1 MATRLTE
8 EQKGEIVALYQE
20 GLSIPA
26 IATRFYICKATV
38 WHLLSREGV
47 KRRRCKLSEEQ
58 QGGVVRLYDEGL
70 PLTTIADMFR
80 VSRQVITNVLKRK
93 GRKGSSGMSARELTE
108 KQQEEIVKMYKE
120 GMSLRAIAG
129 KSTISYG
136 TVHRLLQQKGVELR
150 PRIEAVNK
158 TLTRYKH
165 DETFFDVIDTEEKAY
180 WIGFIMA
187 DGHIE
192 HPDNTDLYVLH
203 LGLKLSDRGHITKL
217 KASLKSSHQTY
228 SYKLASLR
236 LHSKGLCKALIRHG
250 VVPRKSYEE
259 LVPPQMPDELLRHFW
274 RGYFDGDGSLY
285 IANNG
290 KRKDGSVR
298 KQWCLNLLGSRSL
311 LESFIDWTWSHRV
324 LVRRPTLHPTNPNCK
339 TLEVKPRRKTEVI
352 GITRAMYEGAAV
364 YLDRKMEKYLELKTS
379 EETDGKQSLPLRK
392 ESPLGGDD
400 AYWG

>member
-1 MATRLTE
+1 
-8 EQKGEIVALYQE
+8 
-20 GLSIPA
+20 
-26 IATRFYICKATV
+26 
-38 WHLLSREGV
+38 
-47 KRRRCKLSEEQ
+47 
-58 QGGVVRLYDEGL
+58 
-70 PLTTIADMFR
+70 MFR
-80 VSRQVITNVLKRK
+80 VSKQVITNVLKRED
-93 GRKGSSGMSARELTE
+93 RKRSSGRSARELTE
-108 KQQEEIVKMYKE
+108 KQQEEIVKMYQQ

-136 TVHRLLQQKGVELR
+136 TARRLLQQKGIELR

-187 DGHIE
+187 DGHVE

-217 KASLKSSHQTY
+217 KASLKSSH
-228 SYKLASLR
+228 
-236 LHSKGLCKALIRHG
+236 SKGLCKALIRHG

-259 LVPPQMPDELLRHFW
+259 LVPPQMPNELLRHFW
-274 RGYFDGDGSLY
+274 RGYFDGDGSLC

-311 LESFIDWTWSHRV
+311 LESFINWAWSHGL
-324 LVRRPTLHPTNPNCK
+324 LVRRPTLHSTNPNCK

-352 GITRAMYEGAAV
+352 GITQVMYEGASV
-364 YLDRKMEKYLELKTS
+364 YLDRKMEKYLQLKSS
-379 EETDGKQSLPLRK
+379 EANDGQLNLPLLNTK
-392 ESPLGGDD
+392 TTK
-400 AYWG
+400 

>member
-8 EQKGEIVALYQE
+8 EQREKIVRLYQE
-20 GLSIPA
+20 GFSMSA
-26 IATRFYICKATV
+26 IATRFYICNSTV
-38 WHLLSREGV
+38 WRLLNCEGV
-47 KRRRCKLSEEQ
+47 KRRKCKLSEEQ
-58 QGGVVRLYDEGL
+58 QGEVVRLYDEGL
-70 PLTTIADMFR
+70 LLTTIADMFR
-80 VSRQVITNVLKRK
+80 VSKQVITNVLKRED
-93 GRKGSSGMSARELTE
+93 RKRSSGRSARELTE
-108 KQQEEIVKMYKE
+108 KQQEEIVKMYQQ

-136 TVHRLLQQKGVELR
+136 TARRLLQQKGIELR

-187 DGHIE
+187 DGHVE

-228 SYKLASLR
+228 NYKLAILR

-259 LVPPQMPDELLRHFW
+259 LVPPQMPNELLRHFW
-274 RGYFDGDGSLY
+274 RGYFDGDGSLC

-311 LESFIDWTWSHRV
+311 LESFINWAWSHGL
-324 LVRRPTLHPTNPNCK
+324 LVRRPTLHSTNPNCK

-352 GITRAMYEGAAV
+352 GITQVMYEGASV
-364 YLDRKMEKYLELKTS
+364 YLDRKMEKYLQLKSS
-379 EETDGKQSLPLRK
+379 EANDGQLNLPLLNTK
-392 ESPLGGDD
+392 TTK
-400 AYWG
+400 